1 MYKLNSVSA
10 LSTEQTAALE
20 NDAVQLGMS
29 APEVGEIIGKYG
41 PDLLSVMVEALKGG
55 FSVSFV
61 LELFR
66 LFGPIFLDFAISLFT
81 EKKKMGMTE
90 NDEESELETL
100 LKGSKIEGLPEELVK
115 VLFTKLLPYVI
126 RKYGPDML
134 EAIVDAITKLTD
146 DTKTGE

>member
-20 NDAVQLGMS
+20 NDAIQLGMS
-29 APEVGEIIGKYG
+29 APEVGEVIGKYG
-41 PDLLSVMVEALKGG
+41 PDVLSVMVEALKGG

-90 NDEESELETL
+90 NDEEAELETL
-100 LKGSKIEGLPEELVK
+100 LKGSRIEGLPEELVK

-126 RKYGPDML
+126 KKYGPDML
-134 EAIVDAITKLTD
+134 EAVVDAITKLTD

>member
-20 NDAVQLGMS
+20 NDAIQLGMS

-90 NDEESELETL
+90 NDEEAELETL
-100 LKGSKIEGLPEELVK
+100 LKGSRIEGLPEELVK

-126 RKYGPDML
+126 KKYGPDVL